1 MRPALLTP
9 TLQERIVA
17 SLRAGGFPQISA
29 QAWGVSPRTYRRWM
43 RRGEGRDP
51 IEPYRSFAAAVRE
64 ATAQARLRAE
74 MDIFENQPRIWLQHG
89 PGRETDASTGWT
101 TAVKPSAS
109 RRGPKTI
116 DEIGLT
122 RFLAEV
128 RERLKSFPE
137 AQASVAG
144 MDEAKRCRKRDS
156 KKKRRE
162 P

>member
-1 MRPALLTP
+1 MSVALLTP
-9 TLQERIVA
+9 ALQERIVA
-17 SLRAGGFPQISA
+17 ALRAGAFPQVAA
-29 QAWGVSPRTYRRWM
+29 QAWGISPRTFRRWM
-43 RRGEGRDP
+43 RRGEVQS